1 MKLVKVM
8 LIAAT
13 VFSLSA
19 CGFDF
24 SSECQLI
31 CF

>member
-1 MKLVKVM
+1 MKIVKVM
-8 LIAAT
+8 FIVAS

-24 SSECQLI
+24 SSGCQLI